1 LDPDARGLIDQRDP
15 IDHPR
20 SAMATTPRR
29 PSQSSDPAQ
38 TGAGSVAELV
48 VRLEH
53 DVDTLDAELTEIDM
67 LIAQAQTEGDRHEAK
82 RAALSDRI
90 TAARAS
96 LRAEPADL
104 AEQNA
109 QLVLLTKRAVVM
121 SSQVDVL
128 NGKQKALRRYR
139 DGLATLVDELRS
151 FAEIQAL
158 PLLAPPIA
166 APGAEGGESDLDTG
180 GGGANLGGAV
190 PPDVARLIQSAQED
204 LRRDISRAMHDGPAQ
219 SLTNIVLQAQIVDR
233 LIGRD
238 PALLRPEVS
247 QLVTMVQSTLDATK
261 SFIFDVRP
269 MVLDDLGLVP
279 TLRRSSRDRGR
290 RANIP
295 VEFDSLGA
303 DRRLPM
309 ELESGLFRI
318 LEEAVAA
325 FLAVGPD
332 RVVLRLDWSESLE
345 AMVRSVRDGA
355 PAGRSAPD
363 EPAVGAPV
371 TEEPSEGAGGRP
383 SGRGRG
389 RGAARPEPEMPAA
402 LAAMIADRRGE
413 EAAAL
418 AATIAPLAMPA
429 KAWREI
435 QSRAV
440 TLRATVSLSPTGDEL
455 RIVVDLPPAA

>member
-1 LDPDARGLIDQRDP
+1 
-15 IDHPR
+15 
-20 SAMATTPRR
+20 MATPPRR
-29 PSQSSDPAQ
+29 PSTERSDPAPAG
-38 TGAGSVAELV
+38 TGGLADLV
-48 VRLEH
+48 ERLEG

-67 LIAQAQTEGDRHEAK
+67 LIAQAQTESERHEAK
-82 RAALSDRI
+82 RAALAERI
-90 TAARAS
+90 AAAQAS
-96 LRAEPADL
+96 MRTDPAEL
-104 AEQNA
+104 AEQNG
-109 QLVLLTKRAVVM
+109 QLVVLTRRAGIM

-128 NGKQKALRRYR
+128 NGKQRALRRYR
-139 DGLATLVDELRS
+139 DGLTGLLEDLR
-151 FAEIQAL
+151 AMAGGPTV
-158 PLLAPPIA
+158 PLLAAPAGGPATAIA
-166 APGAEGGESDLDTG
+166 I
-180 GGGANLGGAV
+180 

-247 QLVTMVQSTLDATK
+247 QLIAMVQSTLDATK

-295 VEFDSLGA
+295 VEFDSLGT

-309 ELESGLFRI
+309 ELESGIFRL

-325 FLAVGPD
+325 YISVDPD
-332 RVVLRLDWSESLE
+332 RVVLRLDWSDDLE
-345 AMVRSVRDGA
+345 AVVRSVRDGA
-355 PAGRSAPD
+355 GDGRSAP
-363 EPAVGAPV
+363 EPPTDGGEGPGGSGSTGEAVPRA
-371 TEEPSEGAGGRP
+371 R
-383 SGRGRG
+383 GRGRG
-389 RGAARPEPEMPAA
+389 RAGAGSEPEMPAA
-402 LAAMIADRRGE
+402 LAAMIADRQGE

-418 AATIAPLAMPA
+418 AATVAPVAMPA

-435 QSRAV
+435 QSRAL
-440 TLRATVSLSPTGDEL
+440 TLGAAVSLSSAGDEL
-455 RIVVDLPPAA
+455 RIVVVLPPVG